1 MRFDEELFNYVLEA
15 AKEFENGFDDNP
27 VVPPAELVAEIEKFD
42 EPLPLGG
49 SDALDVIKM
58 LHEIGTPATTLSRSG
73 RFFGFVVGGTLPVAQ
88 ASNWLTTT
96 WDQNAALTMLGY
108 TAAKLE
114 QVSRKWIV
122 EMLDLPADSA
132 MGFVS
137 GATMAGFTALTS
149 ARQKIYKN
157 MGYDFRKSGL
167 KNAPDIRIVVSED
180 IHTTNIAALNYMG
193 HGRDELEFVPVDA
206 QGRIII
212 DELPELDAQTIV
224 IIQAGNINSGAF
236 DDFHEIC
243 ARAKK
248 AGAWV
253 HVDGAF
259 GGWIK
264 VSKNR
269 GHMADGMELADS
281 WSIDCHKWLNVPY
294 DSAIAICRD
303 REAMMEAFTISASYL
318 LTDGERIPN
327 NFTPELSRRARGV
340 DVWAALKHLGQ
351 DGFGDLIDRC
361 CDHATWFARELSKI
375 GFTIMNDVVINQVVF
390 CLDDNDDGR
399 LDQIMS
405 RVAKSGKT
413 WFGPTT
419 WQGRGVYR
427 MSVSSHETTQ
437 ADLDVALAAIKD
449 AMKFSGS

>member
-1 MRFDEELFNYVLEA
+1 MRFNEKLFNYVLEA

-27 VVPPAELVAEIEKFD
+27 VVPGIDAVKNIDQFD
-42 EPLPLGG
+42 EPTPTTGT
-49 SDALDVIKM
+49 DALDVIKM

-88 ASNWLTTT
+88 ASSWLTTA

-114 QVSRKWIV
+114 QVSRKWILD
-122 EMLDLPADSA
+122 MLDLPPDAA

-149 ARQKIYKN
+149 ARQKLYKN
-157 MGYDFRKSGL
+157 MGYDLRKSGL
-167 KNAPDIRIVVSED
+167 KNAPDLRVIVSAD

-193 HGRDELEFVPVDA
+193 IGRDELEFAPVDA
-206 QGRIII
+206 QGKIITE
-212 DELPELDAQTIV
+212 ELPAMDDRTIV

-236 DDFHEIC
+236 DDFTKIC
-243 ARAKK
+243 GLARR

-264 VSKNR
+264 VSKTR
-269 GHMADGMELADS
+269 GKMAKGMELADS

-303 REAMMEAFTISASYL
+303 RSAMMEAFTISASYL

-327 NFTPELSRRARGV
+327 NFTPELSRRARGI
-340 DVWAALKHLGQ
+340 DVWAALKYLGR
-351 DGFGDLIDRC
+351 DGFGELIDRC
-361 CDHATWFARELSKI
+361 CDYANWFAGELSRT

-390 CLDDNDDGR
+390 CLNDNDDER
-399 LDQIMS
+399 LKRIMDK
-405 RVAKSGKT
+405 VAASGKA
-413 WFGPTT
+413 WFGPTR
-419 WQGRGVYR
+419 WRERNVYR
-427 MSVSSHETTQ
+427 MSISSHETTQ
-437 ADLDVALAAIKD
+437 ADLDVALAAIKE
-449 AMKFSGS
+449 AMD

>member
-1 MRFDEELFNYVLEA
+1 MRFNEELFNYVVGA
-15 AKEFENGFDDNP
+15 AKDFENGFDDNP
-27 VVPPAELVAEIEKFD
+27 VVPGKNEIAAIENFD
-42 EPLPLGG
+42 EPLPIVGT
-49 SDALDVIKM
+49 DALDVIKM
-58 LHEIGTPATTLSRSG
+58 LQEVGTPATTLSRSG

-122 EMLDLPADSA
+122 EMLDLPEDTA

-149 ARQKIYKN
+149 ARQRIYKN
-157 MGYDFRKSGL
+157 LGYDYRKSGL
-167 KNAPDIRIVVSED
+167 KNAPDIRFVVSED

-193 HGRDELEFVPVDA
+193 HGRDELEMVPVDG

-212 DELPELDAQTIV
+212 DELPKLDAQTIV
-224 IIQAGNINSGAF
+224 IVQAGNINSGAF
-236 DDFHEIC
+236 DDFKEIC

-264 VSKNR
+264 VSPTR
-269 GHMADGMELADS
+269 RHMADGMELADS

-340 DVWAALKHLGQ
+340 DVWAALKFLGR
-351 DGFGDLIDRC
+351 DGFGQMIDRC
-361 CDHATWFARELSKI
+361 CDHATWFSAELSKI

-390 CLDDNDDGR
+390 CLDDNDDER
-399 LDQIMS
+399 LARIME
-405 RVAKSGKT
+405 RVAESGKA
-413 WFGPTT
+413 WFGPTH
-419 WQGRGVYR
+419 WRGRDVYR
-427 MSVSSHETTQ
+427 MSISSHETTQ
-437 ADLDVALAAIKD
+437 ADLDVALQAIKD
-449 AMKFSGS
+449 AM